1 MKKGGRPSKIT
12 ELTIGKLEE
21 AFSLGSTVKE
31 ACFYAGIHPDT
42 YYNWISKNEEFSDRF
57 KCLRDVPILRARITI
72 VNALKSDPY
81 LAFKYLERKQKDEF
95 GR

>member
-1 MKKGGRPSKIT
+1 M
-12 ELTIGKLEE
+12 TIGKLEE

-42 YYNWISKNEEFSDRF
+42 YYSWISKNKKFSDRF
-57 KCLRDVPILRARITI
+57 DDFRNMPILRAKVTL
-72 VNALKSDPY
+72 VNALSSDPY
-81 LAFKYLERKQKDEF
+81 LALKYLERTQKDEF